1 MTGHSDQAIPHDRL
15 RRVRLALEGA
25 YEALRL
31 ARREAEGAN
40 GDPARLRWVALGSI
54 STLQGMLVAALSG
67 YETASL
73 DAVTNPARPDRIAP
87 VALLLRR
94 ARSGEYLN
102 PPERVEL
109 SGSRQRAIE
118 RVMDVRNSAVHALAL
133 DLPGTL
139 VADLRAVL
147 QLIEQLTFEA
157 PAFDPASVRLFTA
170 LFADEVAGLRRALAK
185 LDAL

>member
-1 MTGHSDQAIPHDRL
+1 MVHSEHAIMRDRL
-15 RRVRLALEGA
+15 LRVRLALDGA

-31 ARREAEGAN
+31 ARREAEGAKR
-40 GDPARLRWVALGSI
+40 DPARLRWAALGSI
-54 STLQGMLVAALSG
+54 STLQGLLVAALSG

-73 DAVTNPARPDRIAP
+73 DAVINPAQPDRIAP

-118 RVMDVRNSAVHALAL
+118 RVIDLRNSAVHAFAF
-133 DLPGTL
+133 DLPETL

-147 QLIEQLTFEA
+147 QLIEQLAFEA
-157 PAFDPASVRLFTA
+157 PAFDPASVSVFTA
-170 LFADEVAGLRRALAK
+170 LFADEVAGLRRALAD